1 MLCNTRLLFMLSELP
16 TSGMVTRRT
25 GGSNRPGSGPTREP
39 RYYFFFYIVLT
50 GTNQRTPRHLPLPPI
65 EKQTRRKVWWSVYT
79 LDRMLAIALG
89 RPLGVDDRDCDT
101 ELPTQVDD
109 DDLQAFLDSKLAQQ
123 TTPSPMV
130 GFVALSALFKIG
142 GEVLRRVYSV
152 KNNIASEAEL
162 QASIDDLDAQLTD
175 WCERLPQ
182 AFKSVPSNEQQTR
195 IGSTLASSYY
205 AILITLHRKSLSPR
219 RMVRNPLAPG
229 SNSVPKAVQSARACI
244 RLAPSAKDVIPPS
257 HHLAFFVQFLSTSA
271 VIVLLFAMHAPD
283 DATAVIAMGEVQA
296 SLTTLQALEGRWP
309 GARKCTELLDGLV
322 EVARGVMKQ
331 GNRHGNRGSKSSSTH
346 VRQSSQTQPSSFS
359 GGTQRSPTLGREGM
373 SSHCGSC
380 LVH

>member
-1 MLCNTRLLFMLSELP
+1 MYTID
-16 TSGMVTRRT
+16 RT
-25 GGSNRPGSGPTREP
+25 
-39 RYYFFFYIVLT
+39 
-50 GTNQRTPRHLPLPPI
+50 
-65 EKQTRRKVWWSVYT
+65 
-79 LDRMLAIALG
+79 LAIALG

-101 ELPTQVDD
+101 ELPIQIDD
-109 DDLQAFLDSKLAQQ
+109 DHLQNFLDGKLAQQ

-142 GEVLRRVYSV
+142 GEVLHRVYSV
-152 KNNIASEAEL
+152 KSNVASEAEL
-162 QASIDDLDAQLTD
+162 QTSVDDLDAQLTD
-175 WCERLPQ
+175 WCERLPP
-182 AFKSVPSNEQQTR
+182 AFKSIPTNEQQIR

-219 RMVRNPLAPG
+219 RMGRNPLAPG

-244 RLAPSAKDVIPPS
+244 RLAPFAKDVIPPS

-283 DATAVIAMGEVQA
+283 DATALTAMGEVQM

-331 GNRHGNRGSKSSSTH
+331 GNLHGASASKSSPSH
-346 VRQSSQTQPSSFS
+346 ARQLRQPRSSSFS
-359 GGTQRSPTLGREGM
+359 GSPQPSPTLDREGTPPL
-373 SSHCGSC
+373 HA
-380 LVH
+380 LL